1 MITKK
6 KNRYVLFE
14 CTEKLSED
22 IMDMFYSS
30 ITSFMG
36 SGSYSNANIKILKVY
51 SENLFALRVN
61 RGYEKQVILA
71 SAFSKIMDGKVGFYT
86 LLTSGAIN
94 VLSKKVQS
102 INSDKNI
109 D

>member
-6 KNRYVLFE
+6 KNRYILLE
-14 CTEKLSED
+14 CTEKLSDD

-30 ITSFMG
+30 INSFMG
-36 SGSYSNANIKILKVY
+36 SGSYSNANIKILKIY
-51 SENLFALRVN
+51 SDNLFALRVN

-71 SAFSKIMDGKVGFYT
+71 SAFSKVMDGKVGFYT
-86 LLTSGAIN
+86 ILTSGTIN
-94 VLSKKVQS
+94 TLSEKAHG
-102 INSDKNI
+102 INYDKNI

>member
-6 KNRYVLFE
+6 KNRYILFE
-14 CTEKLSED
+14 CTERLSED

-30 ITSFMG
+30 ISSFMG
-36 SGSYSNANIKILKVY
+36 SGSYSNANIKIIKTY

-61 RGYEKQVILA
+61 RGYEKQVVLA
-71 SAFSKIMDGKVGFYT
+71 SAFSKVMEGKVGFYT

-102 INSDKNI
+102 INSNKNI